1 MRIPSLGTALLPL
14 RHLAFAFG
22 CVVALPASAAQTV
35 ADIILYEQENFL
47 GRSFTSTETFPNF
60 NSDWGGGGASAI
72 VRAGSWQVCTEV
84 FFRGRCETLRTG
96 QYPTLRSMRLDGP
109 IVSAREV
116 EWQSGPAAGP
126 GGPPPRPGGPGPGP
140 GGPAPQGQVE
150 LYEFDGFNGRA
161 FAVNEATDHF
171 PNDFN
176 DRASSMIIHSGNW
189 EACENIRY
197 GGRCQVF
204 GPGRYANLGG
214 MANRISSI
222 RPVGG
227 PAPGGPGP
235 GGPGPGG
242 GWGHGAR
249 AMLYEHANFGGR
261 TFVLN
266 NEVASNFANSG
277 FNDRASSLRIE
288 GGYWMFCSDANF
300 QGECLTFGPGDY
312 PSLPPSLNNR
322 ISSGRRIRDYYPYS
336 QTPNWQR

>member
-1 MRIPSLGTALLPL
+1 MRIPSLRTALRPL

-22 CVVALPASAAQTV
+22 CVAALPASAAQTV
-35 ADIILYEQENFL
+35 ADIILYEHENFL
-47 GRSFTSTETFPNF
+47 GRAFTSTETIPNF
-60 NSDWGGGGASAI
+60 TPEWGNGGASAI
-72 VRAGSWQVCTEV
+72 VRAGSWQVCTDLY
-84 FFRGRCETLRTG
+84 FRGRCETLFPG
-96 QYPTLRSMRLDGP
+96 QYPTLRSMRLDNR
-109 IVSAREV
+109 IASAREV
-116 EWQSGPAAGP
+116 GWQSGPTPGP

-161 FAVNEATDHF
+161 FAINDATDHF
-171 PNDFN
+171 PNNFN

-222 RPVGG
+222 RPVAG
-227 PAPGGPGP
+227 PAPGGPA
-235 GGPGPGG
+235 GPGG

-249 AMLYEHANFGGR
+249 AMLYEREDFSGR
-261 TFVLN
+261 SFILN
-266 NEVASNFANSG
+266 NEVANNFANSG

-300 QGECLTFGPGDY
+300 QGDCLTFGPGDY
-312 PSLPPSLNNR
+312 ANLPRSLNNR
-322 ISSGRRIRDYYPYS
+322 ISSGRRIRDYYPYN